1 MQLTWQ
7 GKAGLSQAG
16 SCPSNA
22 FQTKYAEILSH
33 CATPSHWS
41 TCDTIEAAID
51 DGHLYLTYIVPKCR
65 SLNIDPLAAYW
76 MVCWDV
82 YSSHRDAAL
91 LARLKAKYPRLLISF
106 VPASCTSELQA
117 LDVGFNGPFKGWI
130 THFANKWL
138 AADIRRQ
145 LEADPDP
152 TRIRLGMKKSD
163 LVEPFCGW
171 IADAT
176 AVMKTKPALILRCWE
191 KTGVLVACVG
201 VRDR

>member
-1 MQLTWQ
+1 MRSCA

-106 VPASCTSELQA
+106 VPASCRLLMLGSTGRLR
-117 LDVGFNGPFKGWI
+117 GPRWI

-163 LVEPFCGW
+163 LVEPFSDFGG
-171 IADAT
+171 T
-176 AVMKTKPALILRCWE
+176 A
-191 KTGVLVACVG
+191 G
-201 VRDR
+201 